1 MLSGRSAAMSDSEPG
16 RQVPSSSSW
25 VCSSVDVEWHEDW
38 DAFRA
43 YLDEFQATTH
53 Q

>member
-1 MLSGRSAAMSDSEPG
+1 MLSSRSAAMSDSEPG